1 MTREETLAKLTA
13 LIDEV
18 HALAYN
24 CGSIVS
30 LRMQP
35 DASEYAYGLARGRTH
50 EMLSSAAANLSRVR
64 AEIEGA

>member
-1 MTREETLAKLTA
+1 
-13 LIDEV
+13 
-18 HALAYN
+18 
-24 CGSIVS
+24 
-30 LRMQP
+30 MQP